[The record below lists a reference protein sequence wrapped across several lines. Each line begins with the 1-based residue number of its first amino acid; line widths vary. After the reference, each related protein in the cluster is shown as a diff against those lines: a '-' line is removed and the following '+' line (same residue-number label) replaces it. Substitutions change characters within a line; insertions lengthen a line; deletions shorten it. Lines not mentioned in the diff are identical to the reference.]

1 MVSGYK
7 ACAELKRTTIYD
19 SHFIRCVTIH
29 PEDISNDLAS
39 LDPAVGFQLVS
50 PVGNMFEKYIE
61 YSKHDLLHEV
71 PGKRFVIHSFK
82 VILMNF
88 ESMKH

>member
-7 ACAELKRTTIYD
+7 TCAELNRTTIYD
-19 SHFIRCVTIH
+19 SHFICCVTIH
-29 PEDISNDLAS
+29 PDDPFNELAS
-39 LDPAVGFQLVS
+39 LDPGVGFQLAS

-71 PGKRFVIHSFK
+71 PGKRFLIHSFK

-88 ESMKH
+88 ESVKH